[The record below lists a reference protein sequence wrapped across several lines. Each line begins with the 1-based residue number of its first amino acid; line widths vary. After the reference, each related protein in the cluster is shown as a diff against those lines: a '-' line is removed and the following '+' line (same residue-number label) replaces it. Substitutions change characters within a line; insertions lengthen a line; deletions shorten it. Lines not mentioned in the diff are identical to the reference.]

1 MLSYLGILYDGST
14 WAGIE
19 TLMQAMDSSA
29 GEVSYIL
36 GGWVLDL
43 YPRGVGIEF
52 RADLLGALIV
62 LVVLGVGLIVTIYS
76 KLPVQE
82 ETPKKEAIFYP
93 LFLCKLRDWLESPS
107 LGMPLIYMY

>member
-1 MLSYLGILYDGST
+1 MLSYLGILYDRVYMG
-14 WAGIE
+14 GIE

-82 ETPKKEAIFYP
+82 ETRRRK
-93 LFLCKLRDWLESPS
+93 LFFTLSFFCKLRAWLESPS

>member
-1 MLSYLGILYDGST
+1 MIGST

-82 ETPKKEAIFYP
+82 ETPKKGY
-93 LFLCKLRDWLESPS
+93 FLPS
-107 LGMPLIYMY
+107 LSFANYGPGWNLPHWGCL

>member
-1 MLSYLGILYDGST
+1 MIGST

-29 GEVSYIL
+29 GEVSLYL
-36 GGWVLDL
+36 GRLGSRSLSK
-43 YPRGVGIEF
+43 GVGIEF

-82 ETPKKEAIFYP
+82 ETPKKEAIFY
-93 LFLCKLRDWLESPS
+93 LSFFCKLRAWLESP
-107 LGMPLIYMY
+107 